1 MTALSQLKQADG
13 TIVDFEPQAQRPA
26 KRPSRWSVANWPVR
40 WKVFAIVLVP
50 LVLAGT
56 FGGLRIYSSAT
67 EAADL
72 RRAADRTEMVPAI
85 EDYMASLDG
94 AMLASSAGGDTQA
107 ALTKFDASRQE
118 LQKRLSNTDTAQ
130 DVSKGVNTMIDAGQ
144 ALMDK
149 VTANSIG
156 LRDRVQ
162 AYTPILLT
170 AEDAINGSVRVDDE
184 RIRAETLGLSRAI
197 GARGQM
203 MIQQLLM
210 NLGGDLPEPELRT
223 SMITVAGT
231 EPSTLF
237 GMSQVLGVGSPEA
250 QKLQE
255 EFVKRM
261 AIISDPAAVLVG
273 NPDLSAS
280 ILLTNQIATK
290 TIDDTSTAVTGA
302 VDRAAAAQRTAAIR
316 DSAIVVG
323 SLLLA
328 LLLVIL
334 VARSLV
340 RPLRR
345 LRDSAL
351 QVAHD
356 DLAREIERVRAGG
369 EPGHIEL
376 IPVYTSEE
384 VGQVA
389 HAVDELHEQAVLL
402 AGEQS
407 RLQLQVS
414 DMFETLSRRS
424 RSLVD
429 QQLSL
434 IDRLERNEE
443 DPERLE
449 SLFRL
454 DHLAARMRRNGA
466 NLLVLA
472 GAQVPREQAEP
483 VPVSAIINAA
493 ASEVEDY
500 TRVVTASVPD
510 SEVLGGIAGD
520 LVHLLAELLDN
531 ALRYSPP
538 ISQVRVSA
546 VHTGSGGLVIEVSD
560 IGIGMTESDL
570 RVANTRL
577 QSGGEVNPYTARH
590 MGLFVV
596 GRLAA
601 QHGLVVRMRSTI
613 AGEPNSGTTAGV
625 FIPSELLAVAG
636 APDQFDARE
645 YGAPA
650 DAHAGIHTAQAP
662 DKGNDYPDHIE
673 EPGHEYTNGHGDVP
687 IALLPQRNPGASG
700 ISDIP
705 ASLAAPAGAQPE
717 DEWPAE
723 DLWPADS
730 MPVHTTDPWGPPAAP
745 EPDADRAPVDTSAFF
760 ASRAQ
765 AASNGVPAPPAVEDP
780 QAQPLAQ
787 PLPPVAAEQLQPD
800 SARHAVHEL
809 TANAGADDAIYQK
822 MLSEWLVDPTDLA
835 KSDDLNWQSVWDHG
849 WSAAA
854 AAEEAPVT
862 EHTEEGLPVRE
873 PGARLVPGAVDS
885 VDADGVFG
893 GGHRSNG
900 GAHSSDNGDDQVP
913 SAAEFG
919 RGGGPIPSRDP
930 EAVRASISNHF
941 GGVRAGRSH
950 AQETRG
956 TDSV

>member
-1 MTALSQLKQADG
+1 MTAFSQLKKADG
-13 TIVDFEPQAQRPA
+13 TVVDFEPKPQRPA
-26 KRPSRWSVANWPVR
+26 KRPSRWSITNWPVR

-67 EAADL
+67 DAADL
-72 RRAADRTEMVPAI
+72 RRAADRAEMVPAI
-85 EDYMASLDG
+85 QSYMGALDA
-94 AMLASSAGGDTQA
+94 AMLASSTGGDTQA
-107 ALTKFDASRQE
+107 ALTKFDSARQD
-118 LQKRLSNTDTAQ
+118 LQRRLTATDVAP
-130 DVSKGVNTMIDAGQ
+130 DVNKGVTTMIGAGQ

-149 VTANSIG
+149 VTANSVG

-184 RIRAETLGLSRAI
+184 RIRAQALGLSRAV

-203 MIQQLLM
+203 MIQQLLV
-210 NLGGDLPEPELRT
+210 NLGGELADPELRM
-223 SMITVAGT
+223 SMTTVAGT

-237 GMSQVLGVGSPEA
+237 GMSQVLGIGSPEA
-250 QKLQE
+250 QKLQQ

-261 AIISDPAAVLVG
+261 AIMSDPAAVLVN

-280 ILLTNQIATK
+280 IQATKQIADK
-290 TIDDTSTAVTGA
+290 MVADTSKAVTDA
-302 VDRAAAAQRTAAIR
+302 VESQAAAQRTAAIR
-316 DSAIVVG
+316 DTAIVVCTM
-323 SLLLA
+323 LVA

-351 QVAHD
+351 KVAHD
-356 DLAREIERVRAGG
+356 DLARELDRVRAGA
-369 EPGHIEL
+369 EPGHVQP

-402 AGEQS
+402 ASEQS

-472 GAQVPREQAEP
+472 GAKVPREQVEP

-500 TRVVTASVPD
+500 TRVVTATVPD
-510 SEVLGGIAGD
+510 SEIVGAIAGD

-546 VHTGSGGLVIEVSD
+546 VHTGNGGLVIEVSD

-596 GRLAA
+596 GRLAS
-601 QHGLVVRMRSTI
+601 QHGLVVRLRSTI

-625 FIPSELLAVAG
+625 FVPGHRLVVGGA
-636 APDQFDARE
+636 APDQFGEPE
-645 YGAPA
+645 YGIPA
-650 DAHAGIHTAQAP
+650 DAHAGIHTALAL
-662 DKGNDYPDHIE
+662 DEDHDFVE
-673 EPGHEYTNGHGDVP
+673 EPGHEYTNGHVP
-687 IALLPQRNPGASG
+687 VALLPQRNPGASG

-705 ASLAAPAGAQPE
+705 ASLTQPAEEEPA

-723 DLWPADS
+723 ELWPEDS
-730 MPVHTTDPWGPPAAP
+730 MPAHTDEVPPWGQRLAP
-745 EPDADRAPVDTSAFF
+745 QPDVDRAPVDTSAFF

-765 AASNGVPAPPAVEDP
+765 AASNGVPTAPEAQESQPQPPA
-780 QAQPLAQ
+780 QSQPPA
-787 PLPPVAAEQLQPD
+787 AAEQPQPEPTRHPVEEP
-800 SARHAVHEL
+800 SA
-809 TANAGADDAIYQK
+809 TAGADDAIYQR

-835 KSDDLNWQSVWDHG
+835 KSDDLNWESVWDHG
-849 WSAAA
+849 WSVAAA
-854 AAEEAPVT
+854 ADDAPVA

-873 PGARLVPGAVDS
+873 PGARLVPGAVEAAS
-885 VDADGVFG
+885 PSNGTRHA
-893 GGHRSNG
+893 NG
-900 GAHSSDNGDDQVP
+900 GAHRSDRGDDEVA

-919 RGGGPIPSRDP
+919 TGGGPIPPRDP
-930 EAVRASISNHF
+930 DAVRASISNHF

-956 TDSV
+956 TDNE